1 MTDTKLTDLQQ
12 RADTVQAA
20 HDSLKDGGKVLSDNI
35 IRDLLHYAELGARS
49 YAEDQTIFHHVT
61 SAHHESRRLKD
72 LQTQLWNR
80 QLQINQQVDEIRR
93 YHGYETRQAL
103 IDAINAGKRAPVPV
117 APTPTVHVVTKAQQE
132 HDSIIAKARERA
144 AEANAAQEAAKE
156 TK

>member
-1 MTDTKLTDLQQ
+1 MTDTKLIDLQHH
-12 RADTVQAA
+12 ADTLQAV
-20 HDSLKDGGKVLSDNI
+20 HDALADNTKILSDNTL
-35 IRDLLHYAELGARS
+35 RDLIYYAEINAQDFAADR
-49 YAEDQTIFHHVT
+49 TIFHHVT

-80 QLQINQQVDEIRR
+80 QLQINQQVDEVRR

>member
-1 MTDTKLTDLQQ
+1 MTDTKLTDLQSK
-12 RADTVQAA
+12 ADALQEV
-20 HDSLKDGGKVLSDNI
+20 HDALKDGSKVLSDNT

-144 AEANAAQEAAKE
+144 AEAKADQEAAKE